1 MSGQGVS
8 SGMLSA
14 TSNEALQTS
23 LANIQDPELHKLAS
37 FVIGR
42 TLGHD
47 VGGAVSSIA
56 TEENWLNHYDQ
67 MALLADIINYKQS
80 CFPNKHEMMNK
91 LAYYIALSN
100 RTAPYAEQLGIND
113 GIDNSFNGLDSLAL
127 YAPIG
132 TDTLAAGASL
142 GISAVGIG
150 QIGYGSAVTGM
161 AGSNLLDDMQTLFA
175 KRNKESQATEA
186 LTTETK
192 QLTRAQE
199 FEKSLVHLLYY
210 RYTTWSI

>member
-1 MSGQGVS
+1 MRRKNDWYIIKSIINLCWYSGGFNLSTDKGTALNPLGLGKVTEAYLQEAKKWEEGGAYKLLLHGALGSVLSGMSGQGVS

-67 MALLADIINYKQS
+67 MALLADIINYK
-80 CFPNKHEMMNK
+80 
-91 LAYYIALSN
+91 
-100 RTAPYAEQLGIND
+100 
-113 GIDNSFNGLDSLAL
+113 
-127 YAPIG
+127 
-132 TDTLAAGASL
+132 
-142 GISAVGIG
+142 
-150 QIGYGSAVTGM
+150 
-161 AGSNLLDDMQTLFA
+161 
-175 KRNKESQATEA
+175 
-186 LTTETK
+186 
-192 QLTRAQE
+192 
-199 FEKSLVHLLYY
+199 
-210 RYTTWSI
+210 